1 MGVFR
6 NPSTSRDRCFANFWH
21 KGYDAVP
28 VNPQA
33 TEIDGR
39 KCFARVADM
48 IPPVEAA
55 LVMTGPPE
63 ATDQAIRECNQL
75 EIRNIWI
82 YKSVD
87 DEPDHEHTVE
97 LCRLQGTAVSRR
109 LLPDDVSSPP
119 RTDPPGPPFT
129 HEGSGK
135 SSLLNTMSFF
145 RIALKN
151 LLRRRLRT
159 TLTLCG
165 VAVGIAA
172 FVALVGFSR
181 SFEEQWVKLYE
192 SSGTDIA
199 VVQKTFLNTFVDES
213 VGEKLRALPFVAAA
227 DPVIVNLMDLTPE
240 VNALVYGWPA
250 NSFEMDTLTL
260 LQGRRFRDDQ
270 PEVMLGEVLAE
281 NLGKKPGDAMD
292 MQGSTYRMVGVFR
305 GGSALEAG
313 AAVLPLRELQKLSDL
328 GGKVTAFHVHLR
340 KGYGGESEAQL
351 MQNARAAIEA
361 AFPGLKALPASMRA
375 RNNQLV
381 VLARSMAWGTSAH
394 RTFHRRPGHRQH
406 HGHVGLR
413 AHQGNWCLAR
423 LGLEALTG
431 DEAHPDRGRILGLVG
446 GCFGV
451 AGGWLAL
458 RILEGL
464 PFTAS
469 FVTSSIPLAHCV
481 EALLIAVVV
490 GLLAGFLPAQ
500 RGARLSPVEAL
511 RYE

>member
-1 MGVFR
+1 
-6 NPSTSRDRCFANFWH
+6 
-21 KGYDAVP
+21 
-28 VNPQA
+28 
-33 TEIDGR
+33 
-39 KCFARVADM
+39 
-48 IPPVEAA
+48 
-55 LVMTGPPE
+55 
-63 ATDQAIRECNQL
+63 
-75 EIRNIWI
+75 
-82 YKSVD
+82 
-87 DEPDHEHTVE
+87 
-97 LCRLQGTAVSRR
+97 
-109 LLPDDVSSPP
+109 
-119 RTDPPGPPFT
+119 
-129 HEGSGK
+129 
-135 SSLLNTMSFF
+135 MSFI

-159 TLTLCG
+159 VLTLCG
-165 VAVGIAA
+165 VGVGIAA

-181 SFEEQWVKLYE
+181 SFEDQWAKLYE

-213 VGEKLRALPFVAAA
+213 VGEKLRSLPFVAAA

-260 LQGRRFRDDQ
+260 LQGRRFHDDQ

-281 NLGKKPGDAMD
+281 NLGKKPGAEMD
-292 MQGSTYRMVGVFR
+292 IQGAPFQVVGVFR

-340 KGYGGESEAQL
+340 NGAEGESDQQR
-351 MQNARAAIEA
+351 MQKARAEIEA
-361 AFPGLKALPASMRA
+361 AFPGLKALPASVRA

-381 VLARSMAWGTSAH
+381 VLARSMAWGTSVIALFIGALGIANTMAMSVFE
-394 RTFHRRPGHRQH
+394 RTKEIG
-406 HGHVGLR
+406 VLR
-413 AHQGNWCLAR
+413 A
-423 LGLEALTG
+423 LGWRRSRVMKLILIEA
-431 DEAHPDRGRILGLVG
+431 AILGLVG

-451 AGGWLAL
+451 VGGWLTL
-458 RILEGL
+458 RILAGL

-469 FVTSSIPLAHCV
+469 FVTGSIPP
-481 EALLIAVVV
+481 LICGEGLGISVVV